1 MINEE
6 WRPAIY
12 VDRHGNI
19 YDYTGKYEVS
29 NFGNVRS
36 YPKKTYGGI
45 RILKPSHTKE
55 GYAHVSLCNNGKI
68 KPCRVQILVAYAFP
82 EICGDWFVGCD
93 VGHDD
98 CNPYNN
104 VASNLYVCTHKEN
117 INHPITLERKRIANI
132 GKTIP
137 QEQREKISNTLK
149 GHFIGE
155 KHPSSKPILEYTKD
169 GIFVREWACA
179 MEVERERGIDHK
191 NISSVCQ
198 GKRKSAGGSVWR
210 YKKETD

>member
-1 MINEE
+1 MEMKNEIKNVKT
-6 WRPAIY
+6 IY
-12 VDRHGNI
+12 GYYVVTLH
-19 YDYTGKYEVS
+19 S
-29 NFGNVRS
+29 NGEQKVF
-36 YPKKTYGGI
+36 
-45 RILKPSHTKE
+45 
-55 GYAHVSLCNNGKI
+55 KI
-68 KPCRVQILVAYAFP
+68 HRLVARAFP

-93 VGHDD
+93 VGHKD

-104 VASNLYVCTHKEN
+104 EASNLYTCTHKEN

-149 GHFIGE
+149 GRFIGE

-198 GKRKSAGGSVWR
+198 GKRKSAGGSVWK